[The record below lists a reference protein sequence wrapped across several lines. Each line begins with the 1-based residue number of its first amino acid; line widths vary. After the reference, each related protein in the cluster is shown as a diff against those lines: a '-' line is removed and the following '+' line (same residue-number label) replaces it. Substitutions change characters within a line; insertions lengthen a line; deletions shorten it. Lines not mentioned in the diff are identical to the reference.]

1 MKTGISWR
9 CSFVYFLLMLHKQ
22 INCNM
27 NSSIS
32 GVRYVRSIRSLLQM
46 FNRDSWVFNACMTYW
61 SKYKTFFNLQTLSF
75 VCMLFMFWQLSL
87 CWFLTCNYS
96 IYCII
101 LFCIKNF
108 LINYAYIDQLFS
120 LHSTNNINI
129 FIDCKEIYSLLKLVS
144 IWNMISD
151 VIII

>member
-9 CSFVYFLLMLHKQ
+9 CSFVYFLWMLHKQ
-22 INCNM
+22 IHCNM

-46 FNRDSWVFNACMTYW
+46 FIGTAECLTHAWPTDLNIRHFLIC
-61 SKYKTFFNLQTLSF
+61 KTLSF